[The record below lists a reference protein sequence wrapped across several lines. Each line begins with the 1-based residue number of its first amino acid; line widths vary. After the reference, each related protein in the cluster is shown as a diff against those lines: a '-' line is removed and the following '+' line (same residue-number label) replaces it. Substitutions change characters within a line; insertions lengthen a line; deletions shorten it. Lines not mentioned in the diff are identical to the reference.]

1 MAPQNSKSL
10 EHWANA
16 KPGFMNGIH
25 VFLYN
30 KFLYQNE
37 LQNSWDLKKM
47 LRKSPASNAWTANF
61 QKCIFFLGLF
71 KTYKKKVNLTFFSD
85 LKLFSVFVV
94 NCIIILFSKHGNI
107 KRWNIELRRFSAV
120 INKFLDIKE
129 NEEIKVKKTI
139 KKKSA

>member
-1 MAPQNSKSL
+1 MTPQNSKSL

-16 KPGFMNGIH
+16 KPGFMSGIH

-61 QKCIFFLGLF
+61 QKCNKYLYQNELQ
-71 KTYKKKVNLTFFSD
+71 NSWD
-85 LKLFSVFVV
+85 LKKMLRKSPAS
-94 NCIIILFSKHGNI
+94 NAWTANI
-107 KRWNIELRRFSAV
+107 
-120 INKFLDIKE
+120 
-129 NEEIKVKKTI
+129 
-139 KKKSA
+139 